1 MENIIKNKK
10 GRPKGSQNKPKILTK
25 NNSSVISI
33 KMEKQVEGMARTNNS
48 NRGWINW
55 GNRNDYP
62 LQLSNL
68 YYNSPIHQSCV
79 DFAVSAIVGG
89 GVDYKKMKL
98 TGQEEM
104 RPNYMESWDS
114 FIEKIALDYILY
126 GAYAFQIIKNKDD
139 KTYSFYHQPFSDV
152 RCSPKDED
160 GVITSYWVS
169 SDWTALSKYPP
180 VELPAFG
187 FQEDE
192 EIAQGKTYLFVS
204 TSYSPDLL
212 YYQTPRYISA
222 LKAIQADI
230 ELQRY
235 DLRSI
240 LNNFSAAGIL
250 TMNRI
255 DDEEEKKLVLENLE
269 AMFQGSDNANSLLVT
284 FKNNDEEK
292 PIDFVKID
300 KDVTNVNLFDNNNE
314 RNIKRIL
321 SAHRIPSR
329 TLIGLPSENAQLGGQ
344 GNETVVAYNIY
355 NQLVGNNNREK
366 IVSTI
371 NQMLRINDIDVSVEL
386 KPLQF
391 YVNMPSEIIE
401 EDKNENINEN
411 TEETYSSENVEEQK
425 TNLN

>member
-33 KMEKQVEGMARTNNS
+33 KMEKQVEGMARTTNS

-89 GVDYKKMKL
+89 GVDYDKMKL
-98 TGQEEM
+98 TGQEEL

-126 GAYAFQIIKNKDD
+126 GAYAFQIIKNKDN

-169 SDWTALSKYPP
+169 SDWTALSKYSP

-240 LNNFSAAGIL
+240 MNNFSASGVL

-255 DDEEEKKLVLENLE
+255 DDDEERKLVLENLE

-355 NQLVGNNNREK
+355 NQLVGNNNRKK

-371 NQMLRINDIDVSVEL
+371 NQMLRINGIDVSVEL

>member
-10 GRPKGSQNKPKILTK
+10 GRPKGSQNKSKILTK

-89 GVDYKKMKL
+89 GVDYNKMKL

-126 GAYAFQIIKNKDD
+126 GAYAFQIIKNKDN

-169 SDWTALSKYPP
+169 SDWTALSKYSP

-240 LNNFSAAGIL
+240 MNNFSAAGIL

-269 AMFQGSDNANSLLVT
+269 AMFQGSNNANSLLVT

-355 NQLVGNNNREK
+355 NQLVGNNNRKK
-366 IVSTI
+366 IVNTI
-371 NQMLRINDIDVSVEL
+371 NQMLRLNGIDVEIIL
-386 KPLQF
+386 KPLSF
-391 YVNMPSEIIE
+391 YVSMPSEIIE
-401 EDKNENINEN
+401 KNENISENTKETYDNEN
-411 TEETYSSENVEEQK
+411 IEEQQ
-425 TNLN
+425 TNFN

>member
-89 GVDYKKMKL
+89 GVDYEKMKL

-126 GAYAFQIIKNKDD
+126 GAYAFQIIKNKDN

-169 SDWTALSKYPP
+169 SDWTALSKYAP

-240 LNNFSAAGIL
+240 MNNFSAAGIL

-255 DDEEEKKLVLENLE
+255 DDDEERKMVLENLE
-269 AMFQGSDNANSLLVT
+269 SMFQGSDNANSLMIT
-284 FKNNDEEK
+284 FKNNDEENPVTFTK
-292 PIDFVKID
+292 FD
-300 KDVTNVNLFDNNNE
+300 KDVNNVNLFESNNE
-314 RNIKRIL
+314 RTIAKIIA
-321 SAHRIPSR
+321 AHRIPSKQ
-329 TLIGLPSENAQLGGQ
+329 LIGFSSENAMLGGT
-344 GNETVVAYNIY
+344 GNELNVAYNLY
-355 NQLVGNNNREK
+355 NKTVANKNRRA

-371 NQMLRINDIDVSVEL
+371 NKMFKLNDVDVEVVL
-386 KPLQF
+386 KPLSFSVLEPTQ
-391 YVNMPSEIIE
+391 IIDRDESITE
-401 EDKNENINEN
+401 E
-411 TEETYSSENVEEQK
+411 TEETYDNKNLEEKQ
-425 TNLN
+425 TEFN

>member
-10 GRPKGSQNKPKILTK
+10 GRPKGSPNKPKIMTK

-89 GVDYKKMKL
+89 GVDYNKMKL

-126 GAYAFQIIKNKDD
+126 GAYAFQIIKNKDN

-240 LNNFSAAGIL
+240 MNNFSAAGIL

-355 NQLVGNNNREK
+355 NQLVGNNNRKK
-366 IVSTI
+366 IVNTI
-371 NQMLRINDIDVSVEL
+371 NQMLRINGIDVSVEL

-391 YVNMPSEIIE
+391 YVSMPSEIIE
-401 EDKNENINEN
+401 KNENISENTKETYDNEN
-411 TEETYSSENVEEQK
+411 IEEQQ
-425 TNLN
+425 TNFN

>member
-10 GRPKGSQNKPKILTK
+10 GRPKGSQNKPKIMTK

-33 KMEKQVEGMARTNNS
+33 KMEKAVEGMARTNNS

-126 GAYAFQIIKNKDD
+126 GAYAFQIIKNKDN

-169 SDWTALSKYPP
+169 SDWTALSKYAP

-212 YYQTPRYISA
+212 YYQTPRYISSI
-222 LKAIQADI
+222 KSIQGDI

-240 LNNFSAAGIL
+240 MNNFSASGIL
-250 TMNRI
+250 TLNRI
-255 DDEEEKKLVLENLE
+255 DDDEERKMVLENIE
-269 AMFQGSDNANSLLVT
+269 SIFQGSDNANSLMITFKDNDSDNPVT
-284 FKNNDEEK
+284 FTK
-292 PIDFVKID
+292 FD
-300 KDVTNVNLFDNNNE
+300 KDVNNVNLFDSNNE
-314 RNIKRIL
+314 RTIAKIIA
-321 SAHRIPSR
+321 AHRIPSKQ
-329 TLIGLPSENAQLGGQ
+329 LIGFSSENAMLGGT
-344 GNETVVAYNIY
+344 GNELNVAYNLY
-355 NQLVGNNNREK
+355 NKTVANKNRRA

-371 NQMLRINDIDVSVEL
+371 NKMFKLNDVDVEVVL
-386 KPLQF
+386 KPLSFSVLEPTQ
-391 YVNMPSEIIE
+391 IIDRDESITE
-401 EDKNENINEN
+401 E
-411 TEETYSSENVEEQK
+411 TEETYDNKNLEEKQ
-425 TNLN
+425 TEFN

>member
-68 YYNSPIHQSCV
+68 YYNSPMHQSCV

-89 GVDYKKMKL
+89 GVDYNKMKL

-126 GAYAFQIIKNKDD
+126 GAYAFQIIKNKDN

-169 SDWTALSKYPP
+169 SDWTALSKYAP

-240 LNNFSAAGIL
+240 MNNFSAAGIL

-255 DDEEEKKLVLENLE
+255 DDDEERKMVLENLE
-269 AMFQGSDNANSLLVT
+269 SMFQGSDNANSLLVT

-355 NQLVGNNNREK
+355 NQLVGNNNRKK
-366 IVSTI
+366 IVNTI
-371 NQMLRINDIDVSVEL
+371 NQMLRLNGIDVEIIL
-386 KPLQF
+386 KPLSF
-391 YVNMPSEIIE
+391 YASMPSEIIE
-401 EDKNENINEN
+401 NNENISENTKETYDNEN
-411 TEETYSSENVEEQK
+411 IEEQQ
-425 TNLN
+425 TNFN

>member
-1 MENIIKNKK
+1 M
-10 GRPKGSQNKPKILTK
+10 GRKIGSKNKPKLITK

-79 DFAVSAIVGG
+79 DFAVSAILGN
-89 GVDYKKMKL
+89 GVDYDKMKIN
-98 TGQEEM
+98 GQEEI
-104 RPNYMESWDS
+104 RPNYYETWDS
-114 FIEKIALDYILY
+114 FIEKISLDYILY
-126 GAYAFQIIKNKDD
+126 GAFAFQIIKNKDN
-139 KTYSFYHQPFSDV
+139 KTYSFYHQSFGDV
-152 RCSPKDED
+152 RCGEKDED
-160 GVITSYWVS
+160 GIITKYFIS
-169 SDWTALSKYPP
+169 SDWSNLAKFPP
-180 VELPAFG
+180 LELPAFG

-192 EIAQGKTYLFVS
+192 NINQGTPYLFVS

-240 LNNFSAAGIL
+240 MNNFSAAGIL

-255 DDEEEKKLVLENLE
+255 DDDEERKMVLENLE
-269 AMFQGSDNANSLLVT
+269 SMFQGSDNANSLLVT

-355 NQLVGNNNREK
+355 NQLVGNNNRKK

-371 NQMLRINDIDVSVEL
+371 NQMLRINGIDVSIEL

-401 EDKNENINEN
+401 EDKKENINEN

-425 TNLN
+425 TSNN

>member
-10 GRPKGSQNKPKILTK
+10 GRPKGSQNKPKIMTK

-33 KMEKQVEGMARTNNS
+33 KMEKQVESAPKTQNS
-48 NRGWINW
+48 NRGWIQF
-55 GNRNDYP
+55 GSRNMYP
-62 LQLSNL
+62 LDLSNL
-68 YYNSPIHQSCV
+68 YYNSVTHRACCE
-79 DFAVSAIVGG
+79 FAATAILGD
-89 GVDYKKMKL
+89 GVDYEKMKIM
-98 TGQEEM
+98 GQEELM
-104 RPNYMESWDS
+104 PNYNETWDDL
-114 FIEKIALDYILY
+114 IYNLALDYIIY
-126 GAYAFQIIKNKDD
+126 GSYAIQIIKNKDD
-139 KTYSFYHQPFSDV
+139 KTYSFYHQPIGDV
-152 RCSPKDED
+152 RCSPKNED
-160 GVITSYWVS
+160 GDIETYWIS
-169 SDWTALSKYPP
+169 SDWSALQKYPP
-180 VELPAFG
+180 VELKSFAFN
-187 FQEDE
+187 EDDKITSGE
-192 EIAQGKTYLFVS
+192 PYLFVYNHY
-204 TSYSPDLL
+204 TPDLE
-212 YYQTPRYISA
+212 YYWLPQYTSGI
-222 LKAIQADI
+222 KAIQTEI
-230 ELQRY
+230 ELLRY
-235 DLRSI
+235 DLRSVM
-240 LNNFSAAGIL
+240 NTFSASGVP

-255 DDEEEKKLVLENLE
+255 DDDEERKMALENIE
-269 AMFQGSDNANSLLVT
+269 SMFQGSDNANSLLVT

-371 NQMLRINDIDVSVEL
+371 NQMLRINGIDVSVEL

-401 EDKNENINEN
+401 EDKKENINEN

-425 TNLN
+425 TSNN